1 MGGGRGGDVLLSG
14 GGGKGLRLIEQRER
28 ERKGGLP
35 EWEREREKG
44 WAGGKERG
52 R

>member
-28 ERKGGLP
+28 EKGRSSRVG
-35 EWEREREKG
+35 EREGERMGG
-44 WAGGKERG
+44 W
-52 R
+52 